1 MQTLRGILRLVRL
14 PNLLFIGL
22 TQWLLQFCIYQPIY
36 TGDLPA
42 DDSKQF
48 YALLAASLLI
58 AAGGYIINDYFDVS
72 IDEVNR
78 PSRLVVGKL
87 ISRRG
92 AMVLHFI
99 CSSGGLFFTYQA
111 VRTISHLYLVPLNF
125 LAIILLWFY
134 SVRFKKSF
142 LIGNL
147 LISLLVA
154 WTIVIFFLSKINPLD
169 LVKGEELRQ
178 ARFYQLCS
186 LYAGFA
192 FLSTMARELMKDIE
206 DREGDRRYGCKTLP
220 IVWGIPVARF
230 VTLLWLFLLLIL
242 LLVVMVYLLQ
252 FKMRLAFVYAFL
264 FLVTPLF
271 YLIKNTAQ
279 ATSEQDFGKL
289 SNRMKWFLFAG
300 ILSMVFFYI

>member
-42 DDSKQF
+42 NDSKQF
-48 YALLAASLLI
+48 YALLVASLLI

-92 AMVLHFI
+92 AIVLHFI

-147 LISLLVA
+147 LISFLVA

-230 VTLLWLFLLLIL
+230 VTLLWLVLLLIL
-242 LLVVMVYLLQ
+242 LLVVKQ
-252 FKMRLAFVYAFL
+252 RHQIRHQPARPKPA
-264 FLVTPLF
+264 
-271 YLIKNTAQ
+271 
-279 ATSEQDFGKL
+279 
-289 SNRMKWFLFAG
+289 
-300 ILSMVFFYI
+300 

>member
-1 MQTLRGILRLVRL
+1 MHTLRGIFRLIRL

-22 TQWLLQFCIYQPIY
+22 TQCLLQVCIYQPIY
-36 TGDLPA
+36 QGSIPA
-42 DDSKQF
+42 NDTNQF

-58 AAGGYIINDYFDVS
+58 AAGGYIINDYFDVA

-78 PSRLVVGKL
+78 PQRLVVGKI

-92 AMVLHFI
+92 AMILHFL
-99 CSSGGLFFTYQA
+99 CSSCGLIFTFYA
-111 VRTISHLYLVPLNF
+111 VRSVSNLYLVPLN
-125 LAIILLWFY
+125 LAAILLLWFY

-142 LIGNL
+142 LVGNI

-154 WTIVIFFLSKINPLD
+154 WAIIIFFLSKINPLD
-169 LVKGEELRQ
+169 LVKGEEIRQ

-192 FLSTMARELMKDIE
+192 FLSTMARELIKDIE
-206 DREGDRRYGCKTLP
+206 DREGDRRHGCKTLP

-230 VTLLWLFLLLIL
+230 VALLWLFLLLIL

-252 FKMRLAFVYAFL
+252 FKMRIAFVYAFL
-264 FLVTPLF
+264 FLVAPLIL
-271 YLIKNTAQ
+271 LIRKTTQ
-279 ATSEQDFGKL
+279 ANKEEDFSLL
-289 SNRMKWFLFAG
+289 SNRMKWFLLAG
-300 ILSMVFFYI
+300 IFSMIFFYF

>member
-1 MQTLRGILRLVRL
+1 MHTLRGIFRLIRL

-22 TQWLLQFCIYQPIY
+22 TQCLLQVCIYQPIY
-36 TGDLPA
+36 QGSIPA
-42 DDSKQF
+42 NDTNQF

-58 AAGGYIINDYFDVS
+58 AAGGYIINDYFDVA

-78 PSRLVVGKL
+78 PQRLVVGKI

-92 AMVLHFI
+92 AMILHFF
-99 CSSGGLFFTYQA
+99 CSSCGLIFTFYA
-111 VRTISHLYLVPLNF
+111 VRSVSNLYLVPLN
-125 LAIILLWFY
+125 LAAILLLWFY

-142 LIGNL
+142 LVGNI

-154 WTIVIFFLSKINPLD
+154 WTIIIFFLSKINPLD
-169 LVKGEELRQ
+169 LVKGEEIRQ

-192 FLSTMARELMKDIE
+192 FLSTMARELIKDIE
-206 DREGDRRYGCKTLP
+206 DREGDRRHGCKTLP

-230 VTLLWLFLLLIL
+230 VALLWLFLLLIL

-252 FKMRLAFVYAFL
+252 FKMRIAFVYAFL
-264 FLVTPLF
+264 FLVAPLIL
-271 YLIKNTAQ
+271 LIRKTTQ
-279 ATSEQDFGKL
+279 ANKEEDFSLL
-289 SNRMKWFLFAG
+289 SNRMKWFLLAG
-300 ILSMVFFYI
+300 IFSMIFFYF